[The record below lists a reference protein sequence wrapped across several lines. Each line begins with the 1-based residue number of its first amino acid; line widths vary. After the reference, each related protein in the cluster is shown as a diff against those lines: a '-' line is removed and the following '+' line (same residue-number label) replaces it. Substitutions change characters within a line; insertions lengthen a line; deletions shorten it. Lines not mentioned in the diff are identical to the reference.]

1 MHICNER
8 GDTWAEVVKARILD
22 IYGLPAAEA
31 VYHKACSST
40 FRAKKTASFATDL
53 LECKRGKRGR
63 PQDEEQNAAFL
74 KVTEF
79 LQRNTEEQITFQDLV
94 TKMEEYLRDSRSLA
108 YSQTYMKTCLQKHF
122 GDELVITFVD
132 GKIQML
138 SHSEKQLKCRHIQK
152 NSSNVVTFRKTA
164 AEKNAFLEMEKKD
177 VDFEPEKFNVIK
189 TDAKLIKSDIKVV
202 EATSE
207 TYLQVETEAG
217 QHVDFL
223 LKSL

>member
-122 GDELVITFVD
+122 GDELVITFTD
-132 GKIQML
+132 GKP
-138 SHSEKQLKCRHIQK
+138 
-152 NSSNVVTFRKTA
+152 NVVTFRKTA
-164 AEKNAFLEMEKKD
+164 AEKHAFNEMEKYAVD
-177 VDFEPEKFNVIK
+177 VEAEKFNVIK
-189 TDAKLIKSDIKVV
+189 TAAELIKSDIKVV